1 VGLDGVSVSG
11 IVFFR
16 TAARERVVDFYRNRL
31 DFEVWLE
38 QDGGCTILRHDDL
51 KLGFC
56 DAASDEDV
64 DADGIVTVYYDSRAA
79 VDAKHDELS
88 NVATDDPRENTD
100 FDIYQFFAE
109 DPEGRTLEVQT
120 FLHDLPE

>member
-1 VGLDGVSVSG
+1 VSG

-16 TAARERVVDFYRNRL
+16 TADRERVVEFYRERL
-31 DFEVWLE
+31 GFETWLE
-38 QDGGCTILRHDDL
+38 QDAGCTILRHDDL

-56 DAASDEDV
+56 DAGSTD
-64 DADGIVTVYYDSRAA
+64 DADTDGIVTLYYDTRAA
-79 VDAKHDELS
+79 VDERHDDLAD
-88 NVATDDPRENTD
+88 VATEPPREND
-100 FDIYQFFAE
+100 DYDIYQFFAR

>member
-1 VGLDGVSVSG
+1 VSG

-16 TAARERVVDFYRNRL
+16 TAARDRVVAFYRERL
-31 DFEVWLE
+31 GFEAWLE

-56 DAASDEDV
+56 DAASADDV
-64 DADGIVTVYYDSRAA
+64 DTDGIVTVYYDTREA
-79 VDAKHDELS
+79 VDEKHADLAD
-88 NVATDDPRENTD
+88 VATGEPREND
-100 FDIYQFFAE
+100 DYDIYQFFAE

>member
-1 VGLDGVSVSG
+1 MSG

-16 TAARERVVDFYRNRL
+16 TAARERVVEFYRDRL
-31 DFEVWLE
+31 GFEVWLE
-38 QDGGCTILRHDDL
+38 QDAGCTILRHDDL

-56 DAASDEDV
+56 EASSEEDV
-64 DADGIVTVYYDSRAA
+64 DTDGIVTLYYETCAE
-79 VDAKHDELS
+79 VDERHEALAD
-88 NVATDDPRENTD
+88 VATGDPRENGD
-100 FDIYQFFAE
+100 YDIYQFFAA

>member
-1 VGLDGVSVSG
+1 VSG

-16 TAARERVVDFYRNRL
+16 TADRERVADFYRDRL
-31 DFEVWLE
+31 GFEVWLE
-38 QDGGCTILRHDDL
+38 QDAGCTILRHDDL

-56 DAASDEDV
+56 DAASASDV
-64 DADGIVTVYYDSRAA
+64 DTDGIVTLYYDTRADVDEKYSDLSDVA
-79 VDAKHDELS
+79 VEA
-88 NVATDDPRENTD
+88 PREND
-100 FDIYQFFAE
+100 DYDIYQFFAE

>member
-1 VGLDGVSVSG
+1 MSG

-16 TAARERVVDFYRNRL
+16 TADRERVVEFYRDRL
-31 DFEVWLE
+31 GFETWLE
-38 QDGGCTILRHDDL
+38 QDAGCTVLRHGDDL

-56 DAASDEDV
+56 AADSEADV
-64 DADGIVTVYYDSRAA
+64 DTDGIVTLYYDSRDA
-79 VDAKHDELS
+79 VDERYDELAD
-88 NVATDDPRENTD
+88 VAVDEPREND
-100 FDIYQFFAE
+100 AYDIYQFFGE

>member
-1 VGLDGVSVSG
+1 VSG

-16 TAARERVVDFYRNRL
+16 TADRGRVVDFYRDRL
-31 DFEVWLE
+31 GFETWLE
-38 QDGGCTILRHDDL
+38 QDAGCTVLRHGDDL

-56 DAASDEDV
+56 DADGGSDV
-64 DADGIVTVYYDSRAA
+64 DTDGIVTVYYDSRAA
-79 VDAKHDELS
+79 VDEKHAELS
-88 NVATDDPRENTD
+88 DVATGDPHEND
-100 FDIYQFFAE
+100 AYDIYQFFAE

>member
-1 VGLDGVSVSG
+1 MSG

-16 TAARERVVDFYRNRL
+16 TADRERVVAFYRDRL
-31 DFEVWLE
+31 GFAVWLE
-38 QDGGCTILRHDDL
+38 QDAGCTILRYDDL

-56 DAASDEDV
+56 DAASEDDV
-64 DADGIVTVYYDSRAA
+64 DTGGIVTLYYGTREA
-79 VDAKHDELS
+79 VDEKHDALAD
-88 NVATDDPRENTD
+88 VAVEAPREND
-100 FDIYQFFAE
+100 DYDIYQFFAE